1 MIRNIEFNAED
12 LMRVARRRWWIIPL
26 CVIGCSSIAGALCWV
41 LPKVY
46 TSQTLVLVE
55 QPTVPEDYVRPVVSQ
70 DVNHRLATMQEQILS
85 RSRLQPIIEEFHL
98 YQELRGRVHMDDLI
112 ERLRSSIAI
121 TPVSPMPGTQ
131 AGRLPG
137 FYVGVTLD
145 NPQLAQQ
152 VCTKITSM
160 FMERNARAREQQ
172 AVQTT
177 SFLSQQLTEGKARL
191 DEHDSKLAE
200 FKRRYLGSLPEEAQT
215 NLGLLTGMNMQLEAN
230 ADALNR
236 ARQDKEFDASLLA
249 QQEAAWKASRAGHDP
264 ETLEEQ
270 LNAFQEQLAS
280 MQAHYT
286 PDHPDIVKLKRD
298 IEELKVRI
306 ADAAKTEG
314 SAGNTDTEHA
324 AGKVP
329 PHIQQLRIKLYQDE
343 LNIRNHQRKQ
353 EQIED
358 QIRTLQVRLQ
368 AGPVI
373 EQQFKELTR
382 NYQEALDFYNDLLKK
397 RDQSAMAT
405 DLEHEQQSEQFR
417 ILDPPNL
424 PVKPS
429 FPKTI
434 NFVGEGAAAG
444 LALAAGLIYL
454 LAFKDK
460 SMHTER
466 EVELCLKLPV
476 LVTIPTL
483 DLQKKSEEATPA
495 QERRYDATAVGA

>member
-12 LMRVARRRWWIIPL
+12 LMRVVRRRWWIIPL
-26 CVIGCSSIAGALCWV
+26 CVIVCSSIGGGLCWV

-112 ERLRSSIAI
+112 ERLRNSIAI
-121 TPVSPMPGTQ
+121 NPVSPMPGTQ

-145 NPQLAQQ
+145 SPQLAQQ

-191 DEHDSKLAE
+191 DAQDSKLAE
-200 FKRRYLGSLPEEAQT
+200 FKRRYLGSLPEETQT

-249 QQEAAWKASRAGHDP
+249 QQETEWKAFRAGHHP

-270 LNAFQEQLAS
+270 LSAFQEQLAS

-286 PDHPDIVKLKRD
+286 LDHPDIVKLKRN

-306 ADAAKTEG
+306 AEAAKTDG
-314 SAGNTDTEHA
+314 SAGNTEPA

-343 LNIRNHQRKQ
+343 LNIRNHLKKQ

-382 NYQEALDFYNDLLKK
+382 NYQEALDFYNELLKK

-417 ILDPPNL
+417 ILDPPSL

-429 FPKTI
+429 FPKVT

-454 LAFKDK
+454 LAVKDK
-460 SMHTER
+460 SMHTEMQ
-466 EVELCLKLPV
+466 VELCLKLPV

-483 DLQKKSEEATPA
+483 HLQEKSEEAAPA
-495 QERRYDATAVGA
+495 QERRYDAAAIGA

>member
-1 MIRNIEFNAED
+1 
-12 LMRVARRRWWIIPL
+12 MRVVRRRWWIIPL
-26 CVIGCSSIAGALCWV
+26 CVIGCSSIAGALCWI

-177 SFLSQQLTEGKARL
+177 SFLSQQLREGKARL
-191 DEHDSKLAE
+191 DEQDSKLAE

-264 ETLEEQ
+264 ETLEGQ

-280 MQAHYT
+280 MQAHYK
-286 PDHPDIVKLKRD
+286 PDHPDIVKLNRD

-306 ADAAKTEG
+306 ADAAKTDA
-314 SAGNTDTEHA
+314 SAGNTERA
-324 AGKVP
+324 EGKVP
-329 PHIQQLRIKLYQDE
+329 PYIQQLRIKLYQDD
-343 LNIRNHQRKQ
+343 LNIRNHLKKQ

-417 ILDPPNL
+417 ILDPPSL

-429 FPKTI
+429 FPNTTK
-434 NFVGEGAAAG
+434 FVGQGAAAG

-454 LAFKDK
+454 LAFRDK
-460 SMHTER
+460 SIHTER

-483 DLQKKSEEATPA
+483 DLQKKSEEVTPA